1 MTNARLL
8 TLFLVSPKCTAHLGF
23 GLVYELFF
31 QLTDA
36 GFGDGAIPPLG
47 VGPGALIRQGGD
59 RLSRGRVVKAQLA
72 TRLKREEEEE
82 QRPGPAGASAGE
94 SGGAVG
100 LPALRRSW
108 Q

>member
-8 TLFLVSPKCTAHLGF
+8 TLFLASPKCTAHLGF

-59 RLSRGRVVKAQLA
+59 RPSRGRVVKAQFA

-82 QRPGPAGASAGE
+82 QRPGGQGQQE
-94 SGGAVG
+94 
-100 LPALRRSW
+100 RRQGRAAERW
-108 Q
+108 DYPR